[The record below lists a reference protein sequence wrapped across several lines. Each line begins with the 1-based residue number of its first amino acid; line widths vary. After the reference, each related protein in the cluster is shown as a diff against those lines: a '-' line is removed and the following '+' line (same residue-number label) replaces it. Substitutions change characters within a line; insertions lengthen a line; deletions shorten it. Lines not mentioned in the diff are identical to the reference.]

1 MTTPLL
7 VVGTAF
13 SLAVVPPADDVA
25 VPVAAPETIK
35 SPWVISCVKEELLT
49 NILEAVSALII
60 NGLCDE

>member
-1 MTTPLL
+1 MTIPLL
-7 VVGTAF
+7 VVGTAL
-13 SLAVVPPADDVA
+13 SLTDVPHANDVV

-35 SPWVISCVKEELLT
+35 SPWVISCVKVELPS